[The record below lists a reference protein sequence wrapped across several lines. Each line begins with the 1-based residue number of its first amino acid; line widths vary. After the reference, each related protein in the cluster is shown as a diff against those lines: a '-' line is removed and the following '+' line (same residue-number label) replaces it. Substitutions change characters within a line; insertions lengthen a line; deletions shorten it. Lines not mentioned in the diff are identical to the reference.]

1 MCTEKYL
8 KEVWRFFE
16 CTPPQIQNIMV
27 NFGVKSSPY
36 WPARKKKLI
45 ILLEN
50 FNNYLS
56 EAAVNKGGGKGH
68 WWFGDHSSIKLIT
81 ERGDKLFSFQYCEQ
95 ELHERYLR
103 QAKSTEGSW
112 LWFNSQ
118 RLLRLSA
125 PAITQLPTK
134 LINNF
139 ITYRLWPMVW
149 TSSNI
154 TTVFIKAAETNKT
167 CYQLVTILTPKN
179 YKGVV
184 AG

>member
-56 EAAVNKGGGKGH
+56 EAAVNKGLERVIDDLEITQASNLSLREAINCFLFNTVSKSYMKG
-68 WWFGDHSSIKLIT
+68 IL
-81 ERGDKLFSFQYCEQ
+81 DKLNPQKAVGCD
-95 ELHERYLR
+95 
-103 QAKSTEGSW
+103 STPSG
-112 LWFNSQ
+112 FY
-118 RLLRLSA
+118 A
-125 PAITQLPTK
+125 
-134 LINNF
+134 
-139 ITYRLWPMVW
+139 
-149 TSSNI
+149 
-154 TTVFIKAAETNKT
+154 
-167 CYQLVTILTPKN
+167 YQLLP
-179 YKGVV
+179 
-184 AG
+184 